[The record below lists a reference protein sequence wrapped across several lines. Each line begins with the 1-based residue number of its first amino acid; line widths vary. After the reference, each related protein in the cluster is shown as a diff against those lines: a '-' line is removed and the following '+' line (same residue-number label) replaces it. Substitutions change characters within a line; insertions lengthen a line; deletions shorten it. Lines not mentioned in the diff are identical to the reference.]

1 MAGASVLENKVV
13 GKDFKKI
20 IFLLVGLIAIVYPF
34 VVFMGLDKLGVSNL
48 VLVLL
53 AVVVLRFILVGG
65 RRDKS
70 QWLLLAVVGIFCG
83 GVYILKSETLLKL
96 YPVLMSLSV
105 ASIFAFSLLQEESLI
120 EKFARR
126 MGKKISHRE
135 KRYTRRLTWVWTA
148 ALALNASVA
157 LYTACCMELKYWA
170 YYNGFLSYILL
181 ATLFVAEL
189 VYRYIFIIRKEK
201 REAG

>member
-1 MAGASVLENKVV
+1 MVSQG
-13 GKDFKKI
+13 FKKI
-20 IFLLVGLIAIVYPF
+20 TFLLVGLIAIIYPF

-53 AVVVLRFILVGG
+53 AVVALRFVLMGG
-65 RRDKS
+65 RRDVS
-70 QWLLLAVVGIFCG
+70 QWLLLVVVGIFCG
-83 GVYILKSETLLKL
+83 GVYILKSEPLLKL

-120 EKFARR
+120 EKFARG

-135 KRYTRRLTWVWTA
+135 KRYTRRLTWIWTV
-148 ALALNASVA
+148 ALVLNASVA

-170 YYNGFLSYILL
+170 YYNGFLSYVLL

-189 VYRYIFIIRKEK
+189 CYRYIFIIRKEE
-201 REAG
+201 REAS

>member
-1 MAGASVLENKVV
+1 MAGK
-13 GKDFKKI
+13 GFKKI
-20 IFLLVGLIAIVYPF
+20 TFLLVGLIVVIYPF
-34 VVFMGLDKLGVSNL
+34 LVFIGLDKLGVSNL

-53 AVVVLRFILVGG
+53 TVMVLRFVLMGD
-65 RRDKS
+65 RRDTG
-70 QWLLLAVVGIFCG
+70 QWLLLVVVGIFCG
-83 GVYILKSETLLKL
+83 GVYLLKSESLLKL

-126 MGKKISHRE
+126 MGKNISPRE
-135 KRYTRRLTWVWTA
+135 KHYTRGLTWIWAV
-148 ALALNASVA
+148 ALVLNGSVA
-157 LYTACCMELKYWA
+157 LYTACCMEIKYWA

-189 VYRYIFIIRKEK
+189 CYRYIFKIRKEE